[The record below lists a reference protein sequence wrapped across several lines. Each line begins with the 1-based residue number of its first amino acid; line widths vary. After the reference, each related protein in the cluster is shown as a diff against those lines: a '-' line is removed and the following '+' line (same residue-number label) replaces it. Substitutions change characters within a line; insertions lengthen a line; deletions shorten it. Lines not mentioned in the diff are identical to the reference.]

1 MARLSQQ
8 EIESYLAEPHVAHLV
23 TVRPDG
29 RPHVVPV
36 WFLWEGSHALIIT
49 GGTSVKVRN
58 IRRSP
63 AVSLSIATDRRPL
76 QYVVLEGAGKV
87 TKEDLARVVERIC
100 VRYDGPVRGA
110 AYAQELL
117 ATGNMVLV
125 DIQVG
130 RVIGW
135 KDEE

>member
-1 MARLSQQ
+1 MAQLSQQ

-29 RPHVVPV
+29 RPHAAPV
-36 WFLWEGSHALIIT
+36 WFLWEGGRALIIT

-58 IRRSP
+58 IRSDP
-63 AVSLSIATDRRPL
+63 AVALSIATDQRPFK
-76 QYVVLEGAGKV
+76 YVVLEGEGKV
-87 TKEDLARVVERIC
+87 TQENLARVVERIC

-117 ATGNMVLV
+117 AAENMVLV
-125 DIQVG
+125 EIRVE

>member
-1 MARLSQQ
+1 MAQLSQQ
-8 EIESYLAEPHVAHLV
+8 EIGSYLAEPHVAHLV

-29 RPHVVPV
+29 RPHVAPV
-36 WFLWEGSHALIIT
+36 WFLWEAGHALIIT

-58 IRRSP
+58 IRWSP
-63 AVSLSIATDRRPL
+63 AVALSIATDHRPF

-87 TKEDLARVVERIC
+87 TQEDLARVVERIC
-100 VRYDGPVRGA
+100 VRYDGPVQGA

-117 ATGNMVLV
+117 AAGNMVLV
-125 DIQVG
+125 DIQVE